1 MISLIFYAMA
11 LISLFLA
18 LLVGLFLPT
27 EQMLLV
33 STLIAAGFAI
43 GFYGLFKKNWTGF
56 FVITVIIFLYGNY
69 MIHTT
74 FVYILDCFIMMVLS
88 LVCCTYRDLSPRN
101 CYLQSLVLE
110 VFFLPLLLLNLF
122 MYGSFQ
128 NSSFLLLDILFY
140 IYSFSF
146 TLIGLEREKKTKTI
160 WLPLEVIP
168 VINCFVSLYLF
179 VKSEK
184 TSLLL
189 PGQKDD

>member
-146 TLIGLEREKKTKTI
+146 ALIGLEREKKTKTI